1 MQTIFPLKAN
11 LVIIQGMAKNIF
23 AALFGGTKHDKDM
36 RRLRPLVEAVNNQ
49 ASWAEGLSEE
59 EMKAQTARWKA
70 ELAAGSVTTDQIMPK
85 AFALAREASFR
96 VLGERHY
103 DVQIMGAIVLH
114 QGDILE
120 MKTGEGKTL
129 TCVPAAYLNALT
141 GKGVHVVTV
150 NEYLAQRDAS
160 WMGPVYAYLG
170 LTTGVILSNQDKEHK
185 KLAYQCDITYGTN
198 NELGF
203 DYLRDNMQWR
213 MEDKVQRGHNYCI
226 VDEIDSILIDESR
239 TPLIISGQA
248 EDDSKQVK
256 AADSIVQF
264 LKECEKNPET
274 GDYYELTKMEM
285 LDRKT
290 VENFDERGDYRL
302 DEKSKNVT
310 FTKQG
315 IDNLERI
322 LKQQGLLIT
331 STDEN
336 GNDITSIYDDGNFEM
351 IHYCTEAVTAHRLYE
366 RDVDYVVRD
375 GQVEIVDQFT
385 GRVLPGRRY
394 SGGLHQA
401 IEAKEGVKIL
411 GQSKTFA
418 TITFQNFFRMYSK
431 LSGMTGTA
439 DTEAN
444 EFKQIYDLD
453 VVVVPTNKPVQRVDL
468 PDLIYY
474 NEAMKFNAI
483 VEEVKKI
490 HATGQ
495 PVLVGTVSIEKS
507 ELLSKLFRKAG
518 IQHEVLNAKN
528 HAREAFIIGEAG
540 SKGAVTIS
548 TNMAGRGTDIK
559 LGGSPEHLAMKK
571 VGSEADAE
579 TLRQAVQDILPE
591 WKKNY
596 EEVKALGGL
605 YIIGSERHESRRID
619 NQLRGRSGRQ
629 GDPGCSRFFVSLED
643 SLMRLFASDNIRSL
657 VGRLGMSDGSPL
669 ENKMLTNAIE
679 KAQMRVEERNFEIRR
694 RLLDYDDVLNE
705 ERNYI
710 YEQRDEILSSS
721 DLVSRIKTN
730 CEIFTRSLYE
740 EHQKEGYRK
749 FCEALQHT
757 FTTDFAL
764 SEDEYASKPVETVTQ
779 RIDKILEDKENLIG
793 KDNFNLFLRSV
804 YLRNIDRRWI
814 DHLDV
819 LDELKDASQLKSY
832 AQKNPLVEYKNE
844 ASDAYDR
851 MLDEISENVCRMA
864 VAAKFVLKNAVR
876 QPEQKKLTL
885 SKPELA
891 RPSSAPRQSERPVTD
906 SAMNTT
912 TVVRTAPKI
921 GRNDPCPC
929 GSGKKYKNCCGSN
942 A

>member
-1 MQTIFPLKAN
+1 M
-11 LVIIQGMAKNIF
+11 GKNIL

-36 RRLRPLVEAVNNQ
+36 RRLNPIVAAVNSQ
-49 ASWAEGLSEE
+49 GDWAKALSHED
-59 EMKAQTARWKA
+59 MVAQTAAWKEA
-70 ELAAGSVTTDQIMPK
+70 VRAGKTTLDEILPK
-85 AFALAREASFR
+85 AFAMAREASAR

-103 DVQIMGAIVLH
+103 DVQIMGAVVLH
-114 QGDILE
+114 QGNILE

-129 TCVPAAYLNALT
+129 TCVPAAYLNALS

-150 NEYLAQRDAS
+150 NEYLAGRDAS

-170 LTTGVILSNQDKEHK
+170 LTTGFISSNQDKNAK
-185 KLAYQCDITYGTN
+185 KQAYACDITYGTN
-198 NELGF
+198 NEFGF

-213 MEDKVQRGHNYCI
+213 LEDKVQRGHNYCI
-226 VDEIDSILIDESR
+226 VDEIDSILIDEAR

-248 EDDSKQVK
+248 EDDSRQVK
-256 AADSIVQF
+256 AADGIVRF

-285 LDRKT
+285 LDRRT
-290 VENFDERGDYRL
+290 VDAFDERGDYRL

-322 LKQQGLLIT
+322 LRNQGLLVT

-336 GNDITSIYDDGNFEM
+336 GNDVTSIYDDGNFEM
-351 IHYCTEAVTAHRLYE
+351 IHYCTEAVIAHRLYE

-418 TITFQNFFRMYSK
+418 TITFQNFFRMYTK

-444 EFKQIYDLD
+444 EFKTIYDLD
-453 VVVVPTNKPVQRVDL
+453 VVVVPTNRPIQRVDL

-474 NEAMKFNAI
+474 NEEMKFNAI

-507 ELLSKLFRKAG
+507 EALSKLFRRAG
-518 IQHEVLNAKN
+518 IPHEVLNAKN

-540 SKGAVTIS
+540 ARGAVTIS

-579 TLRQAVQDILPE
+579 TLRAAVEEIMPQ
-591 WKKNY
+591 WKKAY

-629 GDPGCSRFFVSLED
+629 GDPGRSRFFVSMED
-643 SLMRLFASDNIRSL
+643 TLMRLFASDSVRSI
-657 VGRLGMSDGSPL
+657 VGRLGMNDGTPL

-679 KAQMRVEERNFEIRR
+679 KAQIRVEERNFEIRK

-710 YEQRDEILSSS
+710 YEQRDEILES
-721 DLVSRIKTN
+721 DDLLSRIKEN
-730 CEIFTRSLYE
+730 CRIFTQSLYD
-740 EHQKEGYRK
+740 EHQKEGASAFR
-749 FCEALQHT
+749 EALQRT
-757 FTTDFAL
+757 FTT
-764 SEDEYASKPVETVTQ
+764 
-779 RIDKILEDKENLIG
+779 
-793 KDNFNLFLRSV
+793 NFNLTDEEFAASPVNTVAERIDTILDEKEKLLTKPVFNFFLRTV
-804 YLRNIDRRWI
+804 YLRNIDKRWI

-819 LDELKDASQLKSY
+819 LDEIKDASQLRSY

-851 MLDEISENVCRMA
+851 MLDEISENVCRTA
-864 VAAKFVLKNAVR
+864 VASKFVLKRNPSQGAPGQR
-876 QPEQKKLTL
+876 KLTL
-885 SKPELA
+885 SRPDVA
-891 RPSSAPRQSERPVTD
+891 RPRPQEGHVTQ

-912 TVVRTAPKI
+912 TVVRTSPKV

-929 GSGKKYKNCCGSN
+929 GSGKKYKNCCGKGQ
-942 A
+942 

>member
-315 IDNLERI
+315 IDNLEHI

-891 RPSSAPRQSERPVTD
+891 RPSASRQSERPVTD

-912 TVVRTAPKI
+912 TVVRTVPKI

-929 GSGKKYKNCCGSN
+929 GSGKKYKNCCGRN

>member
-36 RRLRPLVEAVNNQ
+36 RRLRPLVDAVNNQ

-779 RIDKILEDKENLIG
+779 RIDKILEDKE
-793 KDNFNLFLRSV
+793 RT
-804 YLRNIDRRWI
+804 
-814 DHLDV
+814 
-819 LDELKDASQLKSY
+819 
-832 AQKNPLVEYKNE
+832 
-844 ASDAYDR
+844 
-851 MLDEISENVCRMA
+851 
-864 VAAKFVLKNAVR
+864 
-876 QPEQKKLTL
+876 LTAGGL
-885 SKPELA
+885 TILMCWMSSRTL
-891 RPSSAPRQSERPVTD
+891 PSSRAMPRKIRLWNTRTRQATLMTGCLTRSARMSAAWQWQQSLSSRTQSGSQSRKSSLSQSQSLPAPLLRARV
-906 SAMNTT
+906 
-912 TVVRTAPKI
+912 K
-921 GRNDPCPC
+921 GL
-929 GSGKKYKNCCGSN
+929 
-942 A
+942 

>member
-1 MQTIFPLKAN
+1 
-11 LVIIQGMAKNIF
+11 MAKNLL

-36 RRLRPLVEAVNNQ
+36 RRLQPIVESVNAQ
-49 ASWAEGLSEE
+49 SSWAEGLTRDD
-59 EMKAQTARWKA
+59 MVAQTMEWRRQLC
-70 ELAAGSVTTDQIMPK
+70 EGTTSLDRILPQ
-85 AFALAREASFR
+85 AFAMAREASWR
-96 VLGERHY
+96 VLGERHF

-129 TCVPAAYLNALT
+129 TCVPAAYLNALP

-150 NEYLAQRDAS
+150 NEYLAARDAS
-160 WMGPVYAYLG
+160 WMGPVYEYLG
-170 LTTGVILSNQDKEHK
+170 LTTGVVMSNQDVMSKRK
-185 KLAYQCDITYGTN
+185 AYQCDITYGTN

-203 DYLRDNMQWR
+203 DYLRDNMSWSLDQ
-213 MEDKVQRGHNYCI
+213 KVQRGHAYCI
-226 VDEIDSILIDESR
+226 VDEIDSILIDEAR

-256 AADSIVQF
+256 AADGIVKF

-274 GDYYELTKMEM
+274 GEYYELTKMEM
-285 LDRKT
+285 LDRRT
-290 VENFDERGDYRL
+290 VEAFDERGDYRI

-322 LKQQGLLIT
+322 LRQQGLLVT
-331 STDEN
+331 STDEE
-336 GNDITSIYDDGNFEM
+336 GNDVTSIYDDGNFEM
-351 IHYCTEAVTAHRLYE
+351 IHYCTEAVVAHRLYE
-366 RDVDYVVRD
+366 RDVDYVVND

-453 VVVVPTNKPVQRVDL
+453 VVVVPTNRPVQRKDL

-474 NEAMKFNAI
+474 NEEMKFNAI
-483 VEEVKKI
+483 VEEVKRI

-507 ELLSKLFRKAG
+507 EALSKLFRRAG

-559 LGGSPEHLAMKK
+559 LGGSPEHMALKK
-571 VGSEADAE
+571 VGSEAAPE
-579 TLRQAVQDILPE
+579 ELRAAVQEIMPQ
-591 WKKNY
+591 WRKNY

-605 YIIGSERHESRRID
+605 YIIGSERHESAARYAPVGRLQSD
-619 NQLRGRSGRQ
+619 DAAERGRLADRPAGVTSERSRRETCGHTGRRAARRTARN
-629 GDPGCSRFFVSLED
+629 PLRI
-643 SLMRLFASDNIRSL
+643 AWIRSL
-657 VGRLGMSDGSPL
+657 LKCAVLAGGAHRELIHVQ
-669 ENKMLTNAIE
+669 TA
-679 KAQMRVEERNFEIRR
+679 ERDESLRTQSRHRR
-694 RLLDYDDVLNE
+694 RVVRRNHRLKNLRRAGAGLALRNDAVLDADRNAVIDAQSFPRRTTAVRLLCGAQNALPVEFQKRLDDTVFRVDARQIGRYKFDRSTAAGGKLLRKRVNRPPFRF
-705 ERNYI
+705 RNRHG
-710 YEQRDEILSSS
+710 QLLPSPGSTCGT
-721 DLVSRIKTN
+721 RIKSPS
-730 CEIFTRSLYE
+730 ISAGAFASIRS
-740 EHQKEGYRK
+740 
-749 FCEALQHT
+749 
-757 FTTDFAL
+757 
-764 SEDEYASKPVETVTQ
+764 
-779 RIDKILEDKENLIG
+779 
-793 KDNFNLFLRSV
+793 RS
-804 YLRNIDRRWI
+804 
-814 DHLDV
+814 
-819 LDELKDASQLKSY
+819 
-832 AQKNPLVEYKNE
+832 
-844 ASDAYDR
+844 
-851 MLDEISENVCRMA
+851 
-864 VAAKFVLKNAVR
+864 
-876 QPEQKKLTL
+876 
-885 SKPELA
+885 
-891 RPSSAPRQSERPVTD
+891 
-906 SAMNTT
+906 
-912 TVVRTAPKI
+912 
-921 GRNDPCPC
+921 
-929 GSGKKYKNCCGSN
+929 
-942 A
+942 

>member
-1 MQTIFPLKAN
+1 
-11 LVIIQGMAKNIF
+11 MAKNLL

-36 RRLRPLVEAVNNQ
+36 RRLQPIVANVNAQ
-49 ASWAEGLSEE
+49 ASWAQGLSQED
-59 EMKAQTARWKA
+59 MVAQTNEWRRQLTEGTVTLD
-70 ELAAGSVTTDQIMPK
+70 ELLPK
-85 AFALAREASFR
+85 AFAMAREASFR

-129 TCVPAAYLNALT
+129 TCVPAAYLNALP

-150 NEYLAQRDAS
+150 NEYLAGRDAA
-160 WMGPVYAYLG
+160 WMGPVYSYLG
-170 LTTGVILSNQDKEHK
+170 LTTGVVMSNQDVASKRR
-185 KLAYQCDITYGTN
+185 AYQCDITYCTN

-203 DYLRDNMQWR
+203 DYLRDNMSWSLDQ
-213 MEDKVQRGHNYCI
+213 KVQRGHAYCI
-226 VDEIDSILIDESR
+226 VDEIDSILIDEAR

-256 AADSIVQF
+256 AADGIVKF

-274 GDYYELTKMEM
+274 GEYYELTKMEM
-285 LDRKT
+285 LDRRT
-290 VENFDERGDYRL
+290 VEAFDERGDYRI

-322 LKQQGLLIT
+322 LKQQGLLVT
-331 STDEN
+331 STDED
-336 GNDITSIYDDGNFEM
+336 GNDVTSIYDDGNFEM
-351 IHYCTEAVTAHRLYE
+351 IHYCTEAVVAHRLYE
-366 RDVDYVVRD
+366 KDVDYVVND

-453 VVVVPTNKPVQRVDL
+453 VVVVPTNRPIQRKDL
-468 PDLIYY
+468 Q
-474 NEAMKFNAI
+474 
-483 VEEVKKI
+483 VRRI

-507 ELLSKLFRKAG
+507 EALSKLFRRAG

-559 LGGSPEHLAMKK
+559 LGGSPEHMALKK
-571 VGSEADAE
+571 VGSEASPE
-579 TLRQAVQDILPE
+579 ELRAAVQEIMPQ
-591 WKKNY
+591 WRRNY

-629 GDPGCSRFFVSLED
+629 GDPGSSRFFVSMED
-643 SLMRLFASDNIRSL
+643 SLMRLFASDTVRSL
-657 VGRLGMSDGSPL
+657 VGRLGMSDGSPI

-679 KAQMRVEERNFEIRR
+679 KAQMRVEERNFEIRK

-710 YEQRDEILSSS
+710 YEQRDEILSSD
-721 DLVSRIKTN
+721 DLSARIKEN
-730 CEIFTRSLYE
+730 CRIFTQSLYE
-740 EHQKEGYRK
+740 ETQKDGASR
-749 FCEALQHT
+749 FREALQHT
-757 FTTDFAL
+757 FTTNFDL
-764 SEDEYASKPVETVTQ
+764 SDDEYASRPVDTVCD
-779 RIDKILEDKENLIG
+779 RIDTIIEDKEKLIG
-793 KDNFNLFLRSV
+793 KANFNLFLRSV

-832 AQKNPLVEYKNE
+832 AQKNPLIEYKNE

-851 MLDEISENVCRMA
+851 MLEEISENVCRMA
-864 VAAKFVLKNAVR
+864 VAAKFVLKAANRTPSHQKLVLSRPDAR
-876 QPEQKKLTL
+876 QTPAQRNEK
-885 SKPELA
+885 
-891 RPSSAPRQSERPVTD
+891 PVTA

-912 TVVRTAPKI
+912 TVVRSTPKV

-929 GSGKKYKNCCGSN
+929 GSGKKYKNCCGRN

>member
-490 HATGQ
+490 HAAGQ

-710 YEQRDEILSSS
+710 YEQRDEILSSN
-721 DLVSRIKTN
+721 DLVSRIRTN

-891 RPSSAPRQSERPVTD
+891 RPSASRQSERPVTD

-912 TVVRTAPKI
+912 TVIRTAPKI

-929 GSGKKYKNCCGSN
+929 GSGKKYKNCCGRN